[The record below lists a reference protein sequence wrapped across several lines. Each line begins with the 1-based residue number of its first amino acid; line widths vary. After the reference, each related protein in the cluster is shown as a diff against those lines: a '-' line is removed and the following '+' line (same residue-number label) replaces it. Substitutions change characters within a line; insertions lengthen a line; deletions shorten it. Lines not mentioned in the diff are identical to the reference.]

1 MHFVHRTAIKAQALA
16 DFVAEFAGDGQS
28 TESGQEHPIWQVYID
43 KASNKCRSRAE
54 VVLRT
59 PEGVDLERAV
69 AFKFRASN
77 NEAEYE
83 ALILGIQLAK
93 ICGASKLV
101 AHCDSQL
108 VVGQVLGDF
117 EVKEDRMRS
126 YRSLVVRMM
135 AKFQSFELI
144 KIAGQDNTKADR
156 LEKLAA
162 STDFRSGDHSSVGLL
177 EAPFIQYSESARLV
191 NNSDILASWIQPIYE
206 YIKDGVQPVD

>member
-1 MHFVHRTAIKAQALA
+1 MKVQGLA
-16 DFVAEFAGDGQS
+16 DFVAEFAGDGHS
-28 TESGQEHPIWQVYID
+28 TESNQEHPVWQVYTD
-43 KASNKCRSRAE
+43 GASNKNGSGAR

-59 PEGVDLERAV
+59 PEGVDLVRAV
-69 AFKFRASN
+69 AFKFKASN

-108 VVGQVLGDF
+108 VIGQVFGDF

-144 KIAGQDNTKADR
+144 KIAG
-156 LEKLAA
+156 
-162 STDFRSGDHSSVGLL
+162 
-177 EAPFIQYSESARLV
+177 
-191 NNSDILASWIQPIYE
+191 
-206 YIKDGVQPVD
+206 